1 MSCDTHAYMKM
12 NEWKIV
18 CIAVVILHHSSILKE
33 ASYLTSAGTRKCD
46 RASLVLHGFIK
57 MQTNHISGS
66 SHLCKGD
73 NTHETE

>member
-18 CIAVVILHHSSILKE
+18 CIGVVILHHSSILKE

-46 RASLVLHGFIK
+46 RASLVLSNIVEDTGVAEYK
-57 MQTNHISGS
+57 ARNS
-66 SHLCKGD
+66 
-73 NTHETE
+73 N